1 MHLLLVSLL
10 FGTKLI
16 NQLLLSSE
24 PSLLISMVLGQS
36 LSKLS
41 LMLDAVLLSDLLMP
55 FHQVSNLFLGLCV
68 ALGKQLISCLHV
80 SSVTL
85 LLLQGHLIPQH
96 FGIDMLFVQFRHFCE
111 VGISCAL
118 MVQLHLFLLRL
129 VSFQLSG
136 QVAAL
141 LLNHA
146 AQVVHC
152 LVVFLLGG
160 LVVLALLVVLS
171 GLFSEVGLLLVDVGL
186 EFRA

>member
-1 MHLLLVSLL
+1 
-10 FGTKLI
+10 
-16 NQLLLSSE
+16 
-24 PSLLISMVLGQS
+24 
-36 LSKLS
+36 
-41 LMLDAVLLSDLLMP
+41 
-55 FHQVSNLFLGLCV
+55 
-68 ALGKQLISCLHV
+68 
-80 SSVTL
+80 
-85 LLLQGHLIPQH
+85 
-96 FGIDMLFVQFRHFCE
+96 MLFVQFGHFCE